1 MRRDIK
7 FLTEFVICTC
17 RCVIWL
23 CGAVRNFC
31 SRRKELCRSTLGSA
45 AHITLVCGIA
55 RKRVYHESQRLSI
68 SRATQL
74 RYITTATPS
83 ISLHHRW
90 TKGVFM
96 AKTSHELAIEFA
108 VEITELCSK
117 IKGRPEYTKQLIRS
131 ASSIS
136 ANIAEA
142 KYAESNADFVHKLE
156 IAQKEANETE
166 NWLSVLFKSGIIDEF
181 TFKSLRNK
189 CGKIRRM
196 LIASITTVKSKM
208 NGQK

>member
-1 MRRDIK
+1 
-7 FLTEFVICTC
+7 
-17 RCVIWL
+17 
-23 CGAVRNFC
+23 
-31 SRRKELCRSTLGSA
+31 
-45 AHITLVCGIA
+45 
-55 RKRVYHESQRLSI
+55 
-68 SRATQL
+68 
-74 RYITTATPS
+74 
-83 ISLHHRW
+83 
-90 TKGVFM
+90 M

-166 NWLSVLFKSGIIDEF
+166 YWLKLLYRTEYISKSQF
-181 TFKSLRNK
+181 TSLDQDVQELISLLTAICRTASQNK
-189 CGKIRRM
+189 
-196 LIASITTVKSKM
+196 
-208 NGQK
+208 

>member
-1 MRRDIK
+1 M
-7 FLTEFVICTC
+7 
-17 RCVIWL
+17 
-23 CGAVRNFC
+23 
-31 SRRKELCRSTLGSA
+31 
-45 AHITLVCGIA
+45 
-55 RKRVYHESQRLSI
+55 
-68 SRATQL
+68 
-74 RYITTATPS
+74 P
-83 ISLHHRW
+83 
-90 TKGVFM
+90 
-96 AKTSHELAIEFA
+96 KTSHELAIEFA

-117 IKGRPEYTKQLIRS
+117 INGRPEYIKQLIRS

-156 IAQKEANETE
+156 IAQKEASESE

-181 TFKSLRNK
+181 TFKLLRNK

-196 LIASITTVKSKM
+196 LIASITTVKSKI

>member
-1 MRRDIK
+1 M
-7 FLTEFVICTC
+7 
-17 RCVIWL
+17 
-23 CGAVRNFC
+23 
-31 SRRKELCRSTLGSA
+31 
-45 AHITLVCGIA
+45 
-55 RKRVYHESQRLSI
+55 
-68 SRATQL
+68 
-74 RYITTATPS
+74 P
-83 ISLHHRW
+83 
-90 TKGVFM
+90 
-96 AKTSHELAIEFA
+96 KTSHELAIEFA

-166 NWLSVLFKSGIIDEF
+166 NWLSVLYKSGIIDELN
-181 TFKSLRNK
+181 FKSLRNK

-196 LIASITTVKSKM
+196 LIASITTVKSKS
-208 NGQK
+208 NGQMLLLSKTRKYNLQQFSITYRIYNHEKEVINAIFQV

>member
-1 MRRDIK
+1 MH
-7 FLTEFVICTC
+7 L
-17 RCVIWL
+17 
-23 CGAVRNFC
+23 AVRDMSLARRKAMAFHAHKVRIDARRLAIPSLRSLHAEQREAISRLREQADHARRSC
-31 SRRKELCRSTLGSA
+31 AISRRQRRPYHSTIG
-45 AHITLVCGIA
+45 G
-55 RKRVYHESQRLSI
+55 
-68 SRATQL
+68 
-74 RYITTATPS
+74 P
-83 ISLHHRW
+83 
-90 TKGVFM
+90 KGVFM

-117 IKGRPEYTKQLIRS
+117 IKGRPEYAKQLIRS

-166 NWLSVLFKSGIIDEF
+166 NWLSVLFKSGIIDEL

-196 LIASITTVKSKM
+196 LIASITTVKSKS
-208 NGQK
+208 NRQK

>member
-1 MRRDIK
+1 
-7 FLTEFVICTC
+7 
-17 RCVIWL
+17 
-23 CGAVRNFC
+23 
-31 SRRKELCRSTLGSA
+31 
-45 AHITLVCGIA
+45 
-55 RKRVYHESQRLSI
+55 
-68 SRATQL
+68 
-74 RYITTATPS
+74 
-83 ISLHHRW
+83 
-90 TKGVFM
+90 M

-166 NWLSVLFKSGIIDEF
+166 TWLSVLCKSTIIDEA
-181 TFKSLRNK
+181 TFKKYRNLA
-189 CGKIRRM
+189 GRIRRM
-196 LIASITTVKSKM
+196 LIASCVTLKEHIK
-208 NGQK
+208 

>member
-1 MRRDIK
+1 
-7 FLTEFVICTC
+7 
-17 RCVIWL
+17 
-23 CGAVRNFC
+23 
-31 SRRKELCRSTLGSA
+31 
-45 AHITLVCGIA
+45 
-55 RKRVYHESQRLSI
+55 
-68 SRATQL
+68 
-74 RYITTATPS
+74 
-83 ISLHHRW
+83 
-90 TKGVFM
+90 M

-117 IKGRPEYTKQLIRS
+117 VKGRPEYTKQLIRS

-166 NWLSVLFKSGIIDEF
+166 TWLNVLYKSGIIDSIS
-181 TFKSLRNK
+181 FKALRNK

-196 LIASITTVKSKM
+196 LIASVTTVKSKT
-208 NGQK
+208 GVQK

>member
-1 MRRDIK
+1 
-7 FLTEFVICTC
+7 
-17 RCVIWL
+17 
-23 CGAVRNFC
+23 
-31 SRRKELCRSTLGSA
+31 
-45 AHITLVCGIA
+45 
-55 RKRVYHESQRLSI
+55 
-68 SRATQL
+68 
-74 RYITTATPS
+74 
-83 ISLHHRW
+83 
-90 TKGVFM
+90 M

-166 NWLSVLFKSGIIDEF
+166 TWLSVLCKSGIIDEF

-196 LIASITTVKSKM
+196 LIASITTVKSKS

>member
-1 MRRDIK
+1 MSR
-7 FLTEFVICTC
+7 T
-17 RCVIWL
+17 
-23 CGAVRNFC
+23 A
-31 SRRKELCRSTLGSA
+31 RRKASTLGFAEDITPSNA
-45 AHITLVCGIA
+45 RLYHACESKHITRDEVAL
-55 RKRVYHESQRLSI
+55 YHDGN
-68 SRATQL
+68 AVH
-74 RYITTATPS
+74 ITPPKVDQ
-83 ISLHHRW
+83 
-90 TKGVFM
+90 KGVFM
-96 AKTSHELAIEFA
+96 AKTSHELSIEFA

-166 NWLSVLFKSGIIDEF
+166 NWLSVLYKSGIIDELN
-181 TFKSLRNK
+181 FKFLRNK

>member
-1 MRRDIK
+1 MRDMS
-7 FLTEFVICTC
+7 LT
-17 RCVIWL
+17 RRK
-23 CGAVRNFC
+23 AVAFHAHKVRI
-31 SRRKELCRSTLGSA
+31 SRRATRGYITLGSA
-45 AHITLVCGIA
+45 KHITRDEVAL
-55 RKRVYHESQRLSI
+55 YHDGN
-68 SRATQL
+68 AV
-74 RYITTATPS
+74 YITPPQVDP
-83 ISLHHRW
+83 
-90 TKGVFM
+90 KGVFM

-142 KYAESNADFVHKLE
+142 KYVESNADFVHKLE
-156 IAQKEANETE
+156 IAQKEANEIE
-166 NWLSVLFKSGIIDEF
+166 NWLCVLCKSGIVDEV
-181 TFKSLRNK
+181 TFKALRNK

-196 LIASITTVKSKM
+196 LIASITTVKSKS

>member
-1 MRRDIK
+1 MSRTARRKD
-7 FLTEFVICTC
+7 FTRDVVVLYHD
-17 RCVIWL
+17 
-23 CGAVRNFC
+23 GNAVHITPL
-31 SRRKELCRSTLGSA
+31 SGRKELLM
-45 AHITLVCGIA
+45 
-55 RKRVYHESQRLSI
+55 
-68 SRATQL
+68 
-74 RYITTATPS
+74 P
-83 ISLHHRW
+83 
-90 TKGVFM
+90 
-96 AKTSHELAIEFA
+96 KTSHELAIEFT

-131 ASSIS
+131 ASSIG

-166 NWLSVLFKSGIIDEF
+166 TWLKVLYKSAIIDEA

-196 LIASITTVKSKM
+196 LIASITTVKSKS
-208 NGQK
+208 N